1 MPRTPEQYE
10 QIREERRKAIMSS
23 ALDLFANQGY
33 TVTTIS
39 QIAEKAGISKGLLYN
54 YFTSKEDLLKAI
66 MTGLTE
72 QFVDMF
78 DPNHDDVISD
88 EEALDFFDLY
98 FDMLRNR
105 IEEFKLYYQ
114 LSMQPKVIEYLKTKY
129 GNSQVI
135 SHQKKLLFDFFS
147 RKPGCDPMLNVV
159 YISSVLKGF
168 TMQYVFSP
176 EFFTDDIIENFKE
189 HLKNTFIRK

>member
-10 QIREERRKAIMSS
+10 QIREERRKAIMAT

-54 YFTSKEDLLKAI
+54 YFTSKEELLKAI

-159 YISSVLKGF
+159 YISSILKGF

-176 EFFTDDIIENFKE
+176 EFFTDDMIENFKE

>member
-10 QIREERRKAIMSS
+10 QIREERRKAIMAT

-33 TVTTIS
+33 NMTTIS
-39 QIAEKAGISKGLLYN
+39 HIAEKAGISKGLLYN

-78 DPNHDDVISD
+78 DPNHDDEISD
-88 EEALDFFDLY
+88 EEALGFFDLY
-98 FDMLRNR
+98 FDMLRKR
-105 IEEFKLYYQ
+105 LEEFKLYYQ
-114 LSMQPKVIEYLKTKY
+114 LSMQPKVLEYLKTKY

-159 YISSVLKGF
+159 YISSILKGF